1 MYMFIGR
8 MVPPHGGFPYST
20 VRKSDVGRYSYEE
33 PLNLQ
38 GMNLSIKKS
47 SSTDLNLSLN
57 HRTSLSEFGIYLKYR
72 TL

>member
-1 MYMFIGR
+1 

-38 GMNLSIKKS
+38 GMNLSIKKVQ
-47 SSTDLNLSLN
+47 LN
-57 HRTSLSEFGIYLKYR
+57 
-72 TL
+72 

>member
-1 MYMFIGR
+1 MLEGIHTKNHWIFK
-8 MVPPHGGFPYST
+8 VWT
-20 VRKSDVGRYSYEE
+20 CQ
-33 PLNLQ
+33 L
-38 GMNLSIKKS
+38 KKS